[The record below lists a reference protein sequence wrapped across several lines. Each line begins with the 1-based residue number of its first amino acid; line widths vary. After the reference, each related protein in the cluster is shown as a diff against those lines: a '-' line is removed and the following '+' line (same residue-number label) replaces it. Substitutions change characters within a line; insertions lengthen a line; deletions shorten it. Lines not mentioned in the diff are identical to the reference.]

1 MSKGTPTHRIEPWH
15 FVFEHSTGEVY
26 VRDEHNVIIA
36 KMRQHEGL
44 AHTMNAQRIVD
55 CVNAMKGILDPSNLR
70 ATWDAIQHLELDKY
84 KDLKEAVQSL
94 IQGIDNGMHMKPDSI
109 IVEALR
115 QAIK

>member
-1 MSKGTPTHRIEPWH
+1 MSTEHTPGPWRIRTDLPQPVIASESGQYVVAIP
-15 FVFEHSTGEVY
+15 SEV
-26 VRDEHNVIIA
+26 
-36 KMRQHEGL
+36 
-44 AHTMNAQRIVD
+44 NASRIVA
-55 CVNAMKGILDPSNLR
+55 CVNAMEGIPIPSILR

-94 IQGIDNGMHMKPDSI
+94 IQGIDNGMHMKSDSI